1 MRADRLEG
9 EEGRLG
15 LANRTLKP
23 LDPHALR
30 LGAGRLQDPPPLRS
44 GDDERERLRLL
55 VAVGEELA
63 LLGKRDVA
71 AWLGVG
77 TRGVVV
83 ERAALQLEAARLPL
97 GERHL
102 ALPALLEQRADQL
115 RLEHALPRLLHP
127 QPEQPH
133 PLGGE
138 HQQPHLPLAGGR
150 AGGPPPAAAPPRA
163 RRLAARAA
171 AAPPPGCSHAKRTA
185 ADLLGARCRA
195 SAAGRPILLGRA
207 PRRVVG
213 RAEDGGEVA
222 RRLLSSLSV
231 DRGRRVRA
239 GLALATRHPERR
251 VDRLTGAAAR
261 GGDDGRLVESEA
273 ERRAVRQGLE
283 QV

>member
-1 MRADRLEG
+1 VRADRLEG

-150 AGGPPPAAAPPRA
+150 AGGLPPPLPRPEPAASPLERPLLRRPAAATPNAPPLTSSA
-163 RRLAARAA
+163 PDAARAPPA
-171 AAPPPGCSHAKRTA
+171 VQFSSDERPAGSSAAPKM
-185 ADLLGARCRA
+185 
-195 SAAGRPILLGRA
+195 
-207 PRRVVG
+207 
-213 RAEDGGEVA
+213 AEK
-222 RRLLSSLSV
+222 
-231 DRGRRVRA
+231 
-239 GLALATRHPERR
+239 
-251 VDRLTGAAAR
+251 
-261 GGDDGRLVESEA
+261 
-273 ERRAVRQGLE
+273 
-283 QV
+283 